1 MTKIELVNVA
11 IENLQ
16 RAIAEAIAD
25 EMPERSE
32 YVTNLFR
39 VGKANVFQDGGIC
52 VPIPSPELAKQ
63 AHRLELATLY
73 AEQNKLQK
81 ELDKVSGQ
89 IKAKEAIK

>member
-16 RAIAEAIAD
+16 RAIADAIAE
-25 EMPERSE
+25 EMPERGTF
-32 YVTNLFR
+32 VQNLFY
-39 VGKANVFQDGGIC
+39 VGGAQVFADGFVGI
-52 VPIPSPELAKQ
+52 PTPSPELAQQ
-63 AHRLELATLY
+63 ARRLELATLY

-89 IKAKEAIK
+89 IKAKEAVK